1 MGTLLKAKLLKTN
14 DPFIMLKCYLE
25 DILKQ
30 DGKSWRELLQS
41 MQRTNQPKM
50 SNQLFTAIENL
61 LDSETDMNKLGSPKS
76 LLLGIKEGK
85 QSNDPYFA
93 SVRESNVRALLNA
106 IKGSEIEPT
115 IMKPIM
121 TGLQDLLSDIM
132 DSQKTPKQKVTQ
144 GAGKGA
150 TFSRVKEDKQL
161 ERGIDKLTELRD
173 ALQDAKLDFD
183 GDFIHDDRFE
193 RNLSEIVK
201 NKYDVA
207 ELRETASPIYA
218 EKTAR
223 MPQSDIKKLRQ
234 KVYNLL
240 NEPIE
245 FNHHTKGRIKEPFID
260 ALLYAYSQNT
270 GVTLADIK
278 QQRDILN
285 ARNDIWYMVTTRGR
299 DVLMDLATAED
310 AAMRRAIEERETER
324 PSRQEEGLTFEERE
338 AQAERERQELED
350 LMAGKTIRRN

>member
-30 DGKSWRELLQS
+30 EGATWEELLVS
-41 MQRTNQPKM
+41 MKRTNQPKM
-50 SNQLFTAIENL
+50 SSQLFTAIENL

-76 LLLGIKEGK
+76 LLLGMDEGK
-85 QSNDPYFA
+85 QSKDPYLA
-93 SVRESNVRALLNA
+93 STREANVRALLNA
-106 IKGSEIEPT
+106 IKRSEMEPT
-115 IMKPIM
+115 ILKPI
-121 TGLQDLLSDIM
+121 TAGLQDLLSDIM

-150 TFSRVKEDKQL
+150 TFSRIKEDKQL
-161 ERGIDKLTELRD
+161 KQGIDHLTKLRD

-183 GDFIHDDRFE
+183 GEFIHDDNFE
-193 RNLSEIVK
+193 RNLSKVIK
-201 NKYDVA
+201 DKYDVA

-218 EKTAR
+218 EKTAS
-223 MPQSDIKKLRQ
+223 MSQSDIKKLRE

-285 ARNDIWYMVTTRGR
+285 ARNEIWYMVTTRGR
-299 DVLMDLATAED
+299 DILMDLATAED
-310 AAMRRAIEERETER
+310 AAMRRAIDEREKER
-324 PSRQEEGLTFEERE
+324 PSRQEGSTFEERE
-338 AQAERERQELED
+338 AQAERDEEMLSD
-350 LMAGKTIRRN
+350 LLSGKTVRR

>member
-1 MGTLLKAKLLKTN
+1 
-14 DPFIMLKCYLE
+14 MLKCYLE
-25 DILKQ
+25 DILKEAE
-30 DGKSWRELLQS
+30 GPYSELPSATWRELLQS

-61 LDSETDMNKLGSPKS
+61 LDSETDMNKLGSPRR
-76 LLLGIKEGK
+76 LLLGFADGK
-85 QSNDPYFA
+85 QSDDPYLT
-93 SVRESNVRALLNA
+93 SVRESNVRALLNS

-115 IMKPIM
+115 IMKPII

-150 TFSRVKEDKQL
+150 TFSRVKEDTQL
-161 ERGIDKLTELRD
+161 KSGIDKLIKLRD

-183 GDFIHDDRFE
+183 GEFIHDDSFE
-193 RNLSEIVK
+193 RNLSKIVK

-207 ELRETASPIYA
+207 ELRETASPVYA
-218 EKTAR
+218 EKTAS
-223 MPQSDIKKLRQ
+223 MPQSDIKKLRE

-278 QQRDILN
+278 QQKDILN

-310 AAMRRAIEERETER
+310 AAMRRAIDEREKER
-324 PSRQEEGLTFEERE
+324 PSRQKEGLTFEERE
-338 AQAERERQELED
+338 AQAEREREELED
-350 LMAGKTIRRN
+350 LFSGKTIRR

>member
-50 SNQLFTAIENL
+50 SNQLFTAIKNL
-61 LDSETDMNKLGSPKS
+61 LDSETDMNKLGSPKR
-76 LLLGIKEGK
+76 LLLGFADGK
-85 QSNDPYFA
+85 QSDDPYLT
-93 SVRESNVRALLNA
+93 SVRESNVRALLNS

-115 IMKPIM
+115 IMKPII

-132 DSQKTPKQKVTQ
+132 DSQKTPKQKVIQ

-161 ERGIDKLTELRD
+161 EDGIKLLTRLKNSLEE
-173 ALQDAKLDFD
+173 AKLDFD
-183 GDFIHDDRFE
+183 GEYIHDDNFE
-193 RNLSEIVK
+193 RNLSKVMK
-201 NKYDVA
+201 DKYDVA
-207 ELRETASPIYA
+207 QLRELSGSVYA
-218 EKTAR
+218 EKTAE
-223 MPQSDIKKLRQ
+223 MKPSEIKKLRE

-245 FNHHTKGRIKEPFID
+245 FNHHIKGRIKEPFIE

-270 GVTLADIK
+270 GVTLADIE
-278 QQRDILN
+278 QQKGILN
-285 ARNDIWYMVTTRGR
+285 ARNEIWDLVTTYGR
-299 DVLMDLATAED
+299 DILMDLATTED
-310 AAMRRAIEERETER
+310 AAMRRAIDEREEER
-324 PSRQEEGLTFEERE
+324 PSR
-338 AQAERERQELED
+338 AIDED
-350 LMAGKTIRRN
+350 LVDLYSGKTVRR